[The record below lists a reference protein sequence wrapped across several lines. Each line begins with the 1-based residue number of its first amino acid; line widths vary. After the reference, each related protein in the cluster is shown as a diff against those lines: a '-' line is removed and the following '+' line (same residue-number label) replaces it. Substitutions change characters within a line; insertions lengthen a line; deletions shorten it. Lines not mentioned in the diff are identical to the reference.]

1 MAYTKYE
8 GGDEELD
15 KILSDYGSKYQ
26 EAREAGD
33 VSGMR
38 EANDSANQA
47 RNKYG
52 YAAEHADE
60 DIEYIKGKTG
70 YYSKGSGGGSSGG
83 GAGFSY
89 QSAPSFVS
97 RYQDQIDALTKRI
110 LGREAFDY
118 DPEND
123 PTYQQYKQTY
133 TREGQRAMQDT
144 LGEVAA
150 RTGGLASSYAAS
162 AAGQANDYYMGKLAD
177 KVPELRQLAY
187 EMYQSEG
194 DTLRSNLEML
204 LGLDG
209 TDYGRYA
216 DLLGQFNT
224 DRSFAYG
231 AGRDQLADERYNSET
246 AYQHGR
252 DEVND
257 QRYNQE
263 YADNRGDAQYN
274 KDADRAALLAAAGD
288 YSGFA
293 ALWNL
298 TPEQTQ
304 NLVDEYAKSKKMDED
319 AAARELADWYA
330 QYGDFSKL
338 KERGVN
344 TSMLEREQYLSLY
357 GKSSAGGKGGGSKTT
372 EQEDSIL
379 ETMLGFGDDARAYEY
394 LVGRDLSSGK
404 TDKLWEFYQGE
415 KEKKTG
421 KAMTDAEFDS
431 FLNSYG
437 KTNYNKNQMNI
448 ANELWALYEK
458 GRLTEEQYDRAC
470 KIFGF

>member
-70 YYSKGSGGGSSGG
+70 YYSKGSGGGS
-83 GAGFSY
+83 GFSY

-123 PTYQQYKQTY
+123 PTYQQYKKTY

-187 EMYQSEG
+187 EMYQGEG

-231 AGRDQLADERYNSET
+231 ADQDAKQWAWNEEGR
-246 AYQHGR
+246 
-252 DEVND
+252 
-257 QRYNQE
+257 E
-263 YADNRGDAQYN
+263 YDRGQNAL
-274 KDADRAALLAAAGD
+274 DRADKAHNGEVEEALSIYNATGNPSRLAAA
-288 YSGFA
+288 
-293 ALWNL
+293 WNL
-298 TPEQTQ
+298 SEAEAQK
-304 NLVDEYAKSKKMDED
+304 LIDDYA
-319 AAARELADWYA
+319 
-330 QYGDFSKL
+330 
-338 KERGVN
+338 
-344 TSMLEREQYLSLY
+344 ERERVSKQEAAIAIAKEKYAIGDLSGYKDLEWDTDY
-357 GKSSAGGKGGGSKTT
+357 AEAMQKGDLWALAQEMAGGGSKGGGKGGGSKTT